1 MEIVHDEE
9 GLRKYL
15 THAVRASEERPVL
28 IDKFLEDAIEIDVDS
43 IADGET
49 VVIGGIM
56 EHIEEAGVH
65 SGDSACS
72 LPPHSISGETVR
84 EIARQTKALAKELRV
99 VGLMNVQF
107 AIQKGE
113 IYILE
118 VNPRASRTIPF
129 VSKAIGVPLAK
140 LAAKVMAGRKLEDLG
155 FTEDVTPRHIS
166 VKEAVFPFI
175 KFPDVDTIL
184 GPEMKSTGE
193 VMGIDTNFG
202 KAFAKAQIAAGM
214 MLPRAGKAFISV
226 RDEDKNGVLPAA
238 RMLHEAGFNIVATGG
253 TAEFLTRN
261 AIPAETV
268 LKINE
273 GRPHVADLIKNGEI
287 ALVINTP
294 LGAQSKA
301 DSFYIRRTALVYNI
315 PYFTTLAAARAVAH
329 AISHLIR
336 EDLSVRSLQ
345 EYHGR

>member
-1 MEIVHDEE
+1 
-9 GLRKYL
+9 
-15 THAVRASEERPVL
+15 
-28 IDKFLEDAIEIDVDS
+28 
-43 IADGET
+43 
-49 VVIGGIM
+49 M

-72 LPPHSISGETVR
+72 LPPHSIPGETVR
-84 EIARQTKALAKELRV
+84 EIARQTKALAKELGV

-113 IYILE
+113 IFILE

-140 LAAKVMAGRKLEDLG
+140 LAAKVMAGKKLSGLG
-155 FTEDVTPRHIS
+155 FTEAVTPRHVS

-193 VMGIDTNFG
+193 VMGIDENFG

-214 MLPRAGKAFISV
+214 MLPRGGKAFISV
-226 RDEDKNGVLPAA
+226 RDEDKDGVLPAA
-238 RMLHEAGFNIVATGG
+238 RMLHEAGFRIVATGG
-253 TAEFLTRN
+253 TAAYLSRN
-261 AIPAETV
+261 SIPAETV
-268 LKINE
+268 LKVNE
-273 GRPHVADLIKNGEI
+273 GRPHVADRIKNGEI

-301 DSFYIRRTALVYNI
+301 DSFYIRRAALVYNI

-329 AISHLIR
+329 AISYLIR
-336 EDLSVRSLQ
+336 EDFSVRSLQ